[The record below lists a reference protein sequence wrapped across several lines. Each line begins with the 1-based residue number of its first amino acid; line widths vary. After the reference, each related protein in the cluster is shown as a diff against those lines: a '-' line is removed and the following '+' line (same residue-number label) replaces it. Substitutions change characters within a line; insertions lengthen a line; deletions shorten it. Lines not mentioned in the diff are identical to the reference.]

1 MREKARRKQ
10 AMKAALDAG
19 ADGLLVTHAPDVRYL
34 SGFTGSSGA
43 VALVGGRA
51 ALFTD
56 GRYTMQA
63 KAEAQGLKLV
73 IDKRSPGVQ
82 AVEWMASAGAK
93 KCAFDA
99 GQTSVAALELMRKA
113 MPGAVRRSF
122 FLSTNGLVARIREVK
137 DADEVE
143 LMRKAATL
151 GCDLFSAVLQYFVSG
166 AKETQV
172 AAQLEFMARLAGVD
186 AMSFETIVASGE
198 RSALPHGRATGAKLP
213 KKGFVTLDFGVLLGG
228 YCSDMT
234 RTVHLGR
241 AGERE
246 RDVYHSVLEAQE
258 AAIATVAPG
267 VRCGDVDEA
276 ARSVLRKAGLE
287 KAFSHSTGH
296 GVGLEIH
303 EGPRIAAKQ
312 EQVLEPGMV
321 ITIEPGAYLSSGAAL
336 KGRRLASRSKRSKQ
350 VPKPF
355 GVRIEDMVLVT
366 DSGYEVLTAA
376 SAKDWIEL

>member
-1 MREKARRKQ
+1 MQ
-10 AMKAALDAG
+10 AAVEAG
-19 ADGLLVTHAPDVRYL
+19 AEALLVTHAPDVRYL

-43 VALVGGRA
+43 VALAGGRA

-56 GRYTMQA
+56 GRYTTQA
-63 KAEAQGLKLV
+63 KAEVEGLRVV

-82 AVEWMASAGAK
+82 AVEWLVAAGVK
-93 KCAFDA
+93 RCAFDA
-99 GQTSVAALELMRKA
+99 GQTSVAALESMKKSLPA
-113 MPGAVRRSF
+113 PVRRSF
-122 FLSTNGLVARIREVK
+122 FVVADGLVGRIRQVK
-137 DADEVE
+137 DKDEIE
-143 LMRKAATL
+143 RMRKAAAV
-151 GCDLFSAVLQYFVSG
+151 GCGLFSAVLQYLVPG
-166 AKETQV
+166 VEETQV
-172 AAQLEFMARLAGVD
+172 AAELEFMARLAGVD

-198 RSALPHGRATGAKLP
+198 RSALPHGRATAAKLP
-213 KKGFVTLDFGVLLGG
+213 THGFVTLDFGVLLHG

-241 AGERE
+241 PSERE
-246 RDVYHSVLEAQE
+246 WDVYHSVLEAQQ
-258 AAIATVAPG
+258 AAIAAVSPG

-287 KAFSHSTGH
+287 KEFSHSTGH

-321 ITIEPGAYLSSGAAL
+321 VTIEPGAYLSSGAAL
-336 KGRRLASRSKRSKQ
+336 KNRRPGSRSKKGHP
-350 VPKPF
+350 VAKAF

-366 DSGYEVLTAA
+366 KSGHEVLTAA
-376 SAKDWIEL
+376 SPKDWIEL

>member
-1 MREKARRKQ
+1 
-10 AMKAALDAG
+10 MKAALEIGVDA
-19 ADGLLVTHAPDVRYL
+19 LLLTHGPDVRYL

-56 GRYTMQA
+56 GRYTTQA
-63 KAEAQGLKLV
+63 RAEAQGLKLV

-82 AVEWMASAGAK
+82 AVEWLAAAGVE

-99 GQTSVAALELMRKA
+99 GQTSVAALELMRKSLA
-113 MPGAVRRSF
+113 APLRRSF
-122 FLSTNGLVARIREVK
+122 FVATDGLVARIRQVK
-137 DADEVE
+137 DENE
-143 LMRKAATL
+143 IEGLRKAAAL
-151 GCDLFSAVLQYFVSG
+151 GCELFSGVMQYLIPG
-166 AKETQV
+166 MEETQV

-198 RSALPHGRATGAKLP
+198 RSALPHGRATAAKLP
-213 KKGFVTLDFGVLLGG
+213 AQGFVTLDFGVLLNG

-234 RTVHLGR
+234 RTVHLGK
-241 AGERE
+241 ASGRE

-258 AAIATVAPG
+258 AAVAAVGPG

-287 KAFSHSTGH
+287 KEFSHSTGH

-312 EQVLEPGMV
+312 EQALEPGMV
-321 ITIEPGAYLSSGAAL
+321 ITVEPGAYLSSEAAL
-336 KGRRLASRSKRSKQ
+336 KDRRPGSRANGGHRIAKA
-350 VPKPF
+350 F

-366 DSGYEVLTAA
+366 KSGHEVLTAA
-376 SAKDWIEL
+376 SPKDWIEL